1 MLSNN
6 ANSCL
11 LCKSKASCFYS
22 LNQEELG
29 FADLNRAEILYR
41 KGEILAK
48 QGNFY
53 THIIYLQQGMV
64 KVYKELSDGSNLI
77 LNIFKEGSLIGLP
90 FLFNNHQ
97 VLDYSVSAILDTVVC
112 AIDRKTVEKLI
123 SENSEF
129 ASKVVGILNQC
140 TLYNYDR
147 IVSLTHKQLNGR
159 FADTLLFLSKSIYE
173 SNDFKL
179 TLSRKDLAEY
189 TGVSVMSIIRAIKD
203 FKTDGIINVNGNHI
217 EILKP
222 EMLETISRT
231 G

>member
-1 MLSNN
+1 MSSTKQNT
-6 ANSCL
+6 CL
-11 LCKSKASCFYS
+11 LCNHKSSCFNT
-22 LNQEELG
+22 LNANELDI
-29 FADLNRAEILYR
+29 ADSSRAEIHYK
-41 KGEILAK
+41 KGEMVAK

-53 THIIYLQQGMV
+53 THILYIQSGMV

-90 FLFNNHQ
+90 FLFNNQ
-97 VLDYSVSAILDTVVC
+97 VLDYSVSAIEDTDIC
-112 AIDRKTVEKLI
+112 AIDRKTFESLVHQ
-123 SENSEF
+123 NSNF
-129 ASKVVGILNQC
+129 AAEVINLLNQC

-159 FADTLLFLSKSIYE
+159 FAETLIFLSEKIYE
-173 SNDFKL
+173 NTRFKL

-203 FKTDGIINVNGNHI
+203 FKADGIIDVQGNQI
-217 EILKP
+217 EILNP
-222 EMLETISRT
+222 EALERIRKN

>member
-1 MLSNN
+1 MSTNSQK
-6 ANSCL
+6 SCL
-11 LCKSKASCFYS
+11 LCNNKSSCFNTLS
-22 LNQEELG
+22 PQELHK
-29 FADLNRAEILYR
+29 ADSSRAEIHYR
-41 KGEILAK
+41 KGEMIAK

-53 THIIYLQQGMV
+53 THILYIQTGMA
-64 KVYKELSDGSNLI
+64 KVYKELSDGSSLI

-90 FLFNNHQ
+90 FLFNNQ
-97 VLDYSVSAILDTVVC
+97 VLDYSVAAIEDTVIC
-112 AIDRKTVEKLI
+112 AIDRKAFEQLVH
-123 SENSEF
+123 ENSDF
-129 ASKVVGILNQC
+129 ATEVITLLNHC

-159 FADTLLFLSKSIYE
+159 FAETLIFLSEKIYG
-173 SNDFKL
+173 STRFKL

-203 FKTDGIINVNGNHI
+203 FKADGIIDVQGNQI

-222 EMLETISRT
+222 EALERIRKN

>member
-1 MLSNN
+1 MDS
-6 ANSCL
+6 
-11 LCKSKASCFYS
+11 
-22 LNQEELG
+22 
-29 FADLNRAEILYR
+29 
-41 KGEILAK
+41 
-48 QGNFY
+48 
-53 THIIYLQQGMV
+53 
-64 KVYKELSDGSNLI
+64 
-77 LNIFKEGSLIGLP
+77 
-90 FLFNNHQ
+90 
-97 VLDYSVSAILDTVVC
+97 VVC

-123 SENSEF
+123 NENSQF

-159 FADTLLFLSKSIYE
+159 FADTLLFLSKNIYE
-173 SNDFKL
+173 SDDFKL

-189 TGVSVMSIIRAIKD
+189 TGVSVMSIIRAMKD
-203 FKTDGIINVNGNHI
+203 FKTDGIINVNGNRI